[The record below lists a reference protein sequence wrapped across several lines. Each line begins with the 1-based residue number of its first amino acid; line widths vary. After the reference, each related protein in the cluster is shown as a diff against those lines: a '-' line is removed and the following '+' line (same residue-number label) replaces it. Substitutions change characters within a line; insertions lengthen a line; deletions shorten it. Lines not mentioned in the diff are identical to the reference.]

1 VEKVADSVAKEPN
14 VILATHTLFTCSDTS
29 LVDIRNAIRDNRLN
43 RIVVASCTPR
53 THEPIFRDTLRE
65 AGLNPYLFEMANIR
79 DQCSWVHSTMPEK
92 ATQKAAELVRMA
104 IARSRRLTP
113 LQSSYSKVVQ
123 NGLVIGGG
131 ISGMTSALSLADQGF
146 KTHLVER
153 SDKLGGYC
161 LNLHST
167 LEHDKVDGFLNALIK
182 RVQNNDNIVLHMNS
196 EVKNVAG
203 FVGNFEVTLSKLNEE
218 TTVPCG
224 AIVVATG
231 AMPAVTKDFHYGQ
244 AASILTQSEL
254 ENALQRDTFSS
265 ANRNI
270 VMIQCAGSRNEER
283 PYCSRICCSMAVKN
297 ALKLKR
303 QNPDTNVIVLYR
315 DIRTYGFREKYYK
328 QAREEGVIFMRYEND
343 YPPVISDNHG
353 LVTLKSPD
361 FPEPVEIETD
371 AIVLSTG
378 IDALKD
384 NRKLADMLKVPLN
397 GDGFYVEAHMKLR
410 PVEFATEGIYLCG
423 MAHSPKMIDENI
435 SQARATA
442 ARAATILSKVQLEVG
457 GQISSVDQE
466 KCISCMTC
474 VRACPYHAPLVNVNN
489 KAEIVAAA
497 CMGCGI
503 CASECPAH
511 AIQLRNFESDQ
522 FEDMLKALLSESEEK
537 KPVSVPK

>member
-1 VEKVADSVAKEPN
+1 
-14 VILATHTLFTCSDTS
+14 
-29 LVDIRNAIRDNRLN
+29 
-43 RIVVASCTPR
+43 
-53 THEPIFRDTLRE
+53 
-65 AGLNPYLFEMANIR
+65 
-79 DQCSWVHSTMPEK
+79 
-92 ATQKAAELVRMA
+92 
-104 IARSRRLTP
+104 
-113 LQSSYSKVVQ
+113 
-123 NGLVIGGG
+123 
-131 ISGMTSALSLADQGF
+131 
-146 KTHLVER
+146 
-153 SDKLGGYC
+153 
-161 LNLHST
+161 
-167 LEHDKVDGFLNALIK
+167 
-182 RVQNNDNIVLHMNS
+182 
-196 EVKNVAG
+196 
-203 FVGNFEVTLSKLNEE
+203 
-218 TTVPCG
+218 
-224 AIVVATG
+224 
-231 AMPAVTKDFHYGQ
+231 MPAVTKDFHYGQ
-244 AASILTQSEL
+244 APSIMTQAEL
-254 ENALQRDTFSS
+254 ENALQKGTFSS
-265 ANRNI
+265 SNRSI

-297 ALKLKR
+297 ALKLKK
-303 QNPDTNVIVLYR
+303 QNPNANVIVLYR

-328 QAREEGVIFMRYEND
+328 QAREAGVIFMRYEQE
-343 YPPVISDNHG
+343 YPPVISGSHD

-474 VRACPYHAPLVNVNN
+474 VRACPYHAPLVNIDN
-489 KAEIVAAA
+489 KAQITAAA